1 MSDTGTNEIGTI
13 TFSVPG
19 MTCGH
24 CEASVKKEVGAV
36 AGVTGVDVNLETKDV
51 VVTGSSL
58 DHDTLVAAIDE
69 AGFDVA

>member
-1 MSDTGTNEIGTI
+1 MSDTSTI

-24 CEASVKKEVGAV
+24 CESAIRQEVGAIT
-36 AGVTGVDVNLETKDV
+36 GVTGVDVDLESKDV
-51 VVTGSSL
+51 VVTGTSL
-58 DHDTLVAAIDE
+58 DRDEIVAAIDE